1 MCLKTGEY
9 ELRQPLVIAA
19 NDVSFHGES
28 TERSSISARARC
40 SRCRASA
47 TTSTICSSDAT
58 AVGRRS
64 ITFIRATDCSIRDC
78 ELQSVA
84 PNGGIG
90 IAVRES
96 TWVDIHHCMLVAVE
110 LGILIGKQM
119 RFTSIIECTIL
130 AAMKEGASELV
141 GTAGILFEED
151 SSYARIEN
159 CLIAG
164 YGSGI
169 ILSEKEGLLNALRS
183 IIVTLNT
190 IVCWPAKPSL
200 SPRNMGIGL
209 MVDSGVVSG
218 NDVLMDHIGE
228 VSPVTGIAIGGVAIV
243 VAENM
248 VDLRTRERGGGS
260 SIGLHSAGTVRPA
273 SCRPRRGPCAT
284 TRSIAPI
291 SASSPRTPPS
301 STIDGNAVSYGFG
314 TETLSAGYV
323 SLRSRGTHFSGNS
336 CLGARF
342 AFLALSGTS
351 NVISENRFAT
361 GQAGLLAA
369 LESDLR
375 IAGNTV
381 TGYEQAGI
389 FGFACGRGI
398 SIDDNRVD
406 WIGTTT
412 NESPKAGIHL
422 LGVGGLAEVGRNKV
436 SNIGFDTNRKPS
448 PGVALGIVVLLAV
461 EAKVQNNSVGYDGG
475 WEGIVKD
482 RGLDNEDR
490 ALLMQGMA
498 MPGERETDFTIGY
511 PALVDANR
519 FEGPG
524 AAHLSNSSRAMTR
537 CGSNGP
543 ASPTMIAC
551 TWSRAR
557 TGTCARS
564 CSRGATESVSAN
576 YFRSLA
582 RPRCVRFETNNAIF
596 IGNFYR
602 EKWSPPTPYRRR
614 WRCSTSRSSQGA

>member
-1 MCLKTGEY
+1 
-9 ELRQPLVIAA
+9 
-19 NDVSFHGES
+19 
-28 TERSSISARARC
+28 
-40 SRCRASA
+40 
-47 TTSTICSSDAT
+47 
-58 AVGRRS
+58 
-64 ITFIRATDCSIRDC
+64 
-78 ELQSVA
+78 
-84 PNGGIG
+84 
-90 IAVRES
+90 
-96 TWVDIHHCMLVAVE
+96 MLVAVE

-248 VDLRTRERGGGS
+248 VDLRTRERGGEL
-260 SIGLHSAGTVRPA
+260 SIGLHFGWNGEAGKLPTSAGTVRDNKIDSA
-273 SCRPRRGPCAT
+273 DIGLFAEDT
-284 TRSIAPI
+284 TL
-291 SASSPRTPPS
+291 

-412 NESPKAGIHL
+412 NEFPKAGIHL

-524 AAHLSNSSRAMTR
+524 RSAFIEFLEGNDKMRFERASVANNDCMHLVKGEDRDVCTVVLKGR
-537 CGSNGP
+537 NGL
-543 ASPTMIAC
+543 
-551 TWSRAR
+551 
-557 TGTCARS
+557 
-564 CSRGATESVSAN
+564 VSAN